1 MLHDELAFPGK
12 HCKVMLRRLG
22 SRVLLLEISGR
33 DIGEHGDRPMVA
45 LAGLL
50 PASGEVE
57 LFIDAR
63 RVLGATTDV
72 SAAWALWL
80 AQRRS
85 AFSHINMLTGSRFVQ
100 LTADFVRKW
109 AELQD
114 TMRVYTDAAAF
125 ESALTAST
133 ALPAKCS
140 PSVAGPRRQ
149 HGS

>member
-1 MLHDELAFPGK
+1 MMPHDEIVFQGK
-12 HCKVMLRRLG
+12 HCSVKLRQLG
-22 SRVLLLEISGR
+22 GRVLLLEISGR

-50 PASGEVE
+50 CPNSEAE

-80 AQRRS
+80 AKHRRV
-85 AFSHINMLTGSRFVQ
+85 FSRVNMLTGSRFVQ

-114 TMRVYTDAAAF
+114 TMRIYTDAAAF
-125 ESALTAST
+125 ETALTAST
-133 ALPAKCS
+133 AL
-140 PSVAGPRRQ
+140 R
-149 HGS
+149 

>member
-1 MLHDELAFPGK
+1 MMPHDEIVFQGK
-12 HCKVMLRRLG
+12 HCSVKLRQLG
-22 SRVLLLEISGR
+22 GRVLLLEISGR

-50 PASGEVE
+50 SPSREAE

-80 AQRRS
+80 AQHRGV
-85 AFSHINMLTGSRFVQ
+85 FSRVNMLTGSRFVQ

-114 TMRVYTDAAAF
+114 TMRIYTDAAAF
-125 ESALTAST
+125 ETALIAST
-133 ALPAKCS
+133 AL
-140 PSVAGPRRQ
+140 R
-149 HGS
+149 